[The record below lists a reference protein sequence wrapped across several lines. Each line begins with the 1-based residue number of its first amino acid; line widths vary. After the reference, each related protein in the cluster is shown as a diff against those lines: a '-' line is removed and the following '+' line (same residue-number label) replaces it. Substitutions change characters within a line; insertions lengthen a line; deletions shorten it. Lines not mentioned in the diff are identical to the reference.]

1 MKNIFKT
8 KNIIIII
15 WIVLL
20 QCLSAYAENDLREI
34 KDRLIRLEVKVEE
47 GFIAVNKRYDD
58 LKAQTQKQYD
68 DLKAQTQKQY
78 DDLKAQTQKQYDDLK
93 AQTQK
98 QYDDLKDDMRFFK
111 EDIRFQ
117 MNELKTLFLWGFGI
131 LFGGMGLLIGF
142 VLWDRRT
149 FVKPIADEL
158 EQIKKEQIK
167 VKNEQSIMKEA
178 IIKYINKESTLNEF
192 KQSLGFNIQPA

>member
-47 GFIAVNKRYDD
+47 GFIAVNKR
-58 LKAQTQKQYD
+58 
-68 DLKAQTQKQY
+68 Y